1 MKVHKHSRFLAQLLA
16 RELHQ
21 QSRLVGVEVGVHR
34 GFTSHHLL
42 QSLPG
47 LFLYLVDRWDPAPF
61 KAPENQFSMMAK
73 QQDRPAVFE
82 GWYREAVRNTSA
94 FANSRRILRMDFR
107 RAVGEIDQPLDFCF
121 LDAAHSYVDTRD
133 QIACYEP
140 LVRPGGIVAGHDY
153 GFPRAGYEVVK
164 QAVDEAAEQL
174 GVQLHVDKPSYVW
187 WWTKK

>member
-73 QQDRPAVFE
+73 QQDRPAVF
-82 GWYREAVRNTSA
+82 
-94 FANSRRILRMDFR
+94 
-107 RAVGEIDQPLDFCF
+107 CF

-164 QAVDEAAEQL
+164 QAVDEAADQL